1 MTKNIITLL
10 AAVLFSGLVAFAQ
23 HAPGTWRT
31 FPMLGN
37 NFDRVVDTPS
47 KVYYLTGGSLYS
59 YDKADKE
66 TVYYSPGEMTSNY
79 GIQKMFYNPYG
90 KYLLLTYADSSMDL
104 LYDDGRLVNLP
115 DITNANLLTTKAIRD
130 VAFAPGKIYVATDF
144 GMVIFDDKDHYVLES
159 GIYSLPFDLIM
170 EAAGQIFV
178 KHSGR
183 IYSSPVGERHKSF
196 DSFRQSDLNANVI
209 DWAPV
214 GTDTFIY
221 AVANQLYKAT
231 VDASSSSVSATSLS
245 GLAGVSIIEPAAS
258 DSYFAVGTNSVLTIT
273 PSLEVTATAIPANLK
288 SHRLASWDGVS
299 SVWAANAAG
308 IGCFDITS
316 STPVVKMEK
325 YLPDGCLKFGVVNYV
340 PTPDGDIYLANLG
353 DGRFYSPSS
362 PYGKD
367 APIMTVLYNWNT
379 DEFKDVS
386 PLLDNGSTIN
396 QGPINTLV
404 DPVDPEI
411 LYTVTLKSGLN
422 VYKNRKLLHVLNETQ
437 IPIDKTWT
445 YWLMGLF
452 FDPDGNMWL
461 ADQNNSSY
469 RDCPEYYI
477 LPASKIATLRTSPGS
492 IKKTDWLQA
501 QMPHYSSDD
510 RRYMLAFSS
519 RKNPTRAFHMT
530 DYGNAYVGYDTKG
543 TLTTEDDEAVASN
556 GLYTQDGNNVHFSTN
571 NCLVEDK
578 NGHFWIGTSEGVLVI
593 TDIDQLGHTSE
604 IQVVRPKVA
613 RNDGTVYADYLLSTD
628 RINHISVDPTN
639 RKWISTQASGL
650 FLVNEDGTE
659 ILANFTK
666 DNSPLVTNDVYSTYC
681 SPDGNDIL
689 ISTPAG
695 LMLYSGTSAPAA
707 DDYSDVFA
715 YPNPVRPDYTGW
727 ITVQG
732 LMDNSL
738 VKIADAQG
746 NVVASGRSEGGMFVW
761 DGCNN
766 TGQRVRSGVY
776 MVLASQSDGSDSSGA
791 VTRIVV
797 IN

>member
-1 MTKNIITLL
+1 MIRNIFTLL
-10 AAVLFSGLVAFAQ
+10 AAVLLSALAASAQ
-23 HAPGTWRT
+23 HAPGTWRS
-31 FPMLGN
+31 FPMLGT
-37 NFDRVVDTPS
+37 NFDQIVDTPS
-47 KVYYLTGGSLYS
+47 RIYYLTGGSLYS
-59 YDKADKE
+59 YDKNEKE
-66 TVYYSPGEMTSNY
+66 TVYYSPGEMISSY
-79 GIQKMFYNPYG
+79 GVRKMYYNPYG
-90 KYLLLTYADSSMDL
+90 KYILLTYDDSSMDL
-104 LYDDGRLVNLP
+104 IYDDGRMVNLP

-130 VAFAPGKIYVATDF
+130 VSFAPGKIYVATDF

-159 GIYSLPFDLIM
+159 GIYSQPFDLIM
-170 EAAGQIFV
+170 EAAGHIFV
-178 KHSGR
+178 KCAGNV
-183 IYSSPVGERHKSF
+183 YASPVGERHKSF
-196 DSFRQSDLNANVI
+196 DSFKRWNVPGGVI
-209 DWAPV
+209 DWVSA
-214 GTDTFIY
+214 GTDKFIY
-221 AVANQLYKAT
+221 AVANQLHTAT
-231 VDASSSSVSATSLS
+231 VNAANSSVTTAPLT
-245 GLAGVSIIEPAAS
+245 GLAGVATIEPAAS
-258 DSYFAVGTNSVLTIT
+258 DGYFAAGTSSVVGIA
-273 PSLEVTATAIPANLK
+273 PSLELTVTAIPAILK
-288 SHRLASWDGVS
+288 SHRLASWDGPA
-299 SVWAANAAG
+299 SVWAAAADG
-308 IGCFDITS
+308 IGCYDITS
-316 STPVVKMEK
+316 ATPAVKMEK
-325 YLPDGCLKFGVVNYV
+325 YLPAGCLKFGVVNYV
-340 PTPDGDIYLANLG
+340 PAPDGDIYLANLG

-367 APIMTVLYNWNT
+367 APIMTVLYNWST

-404 DPVDPEI
+404 DPVDPEV

-422 VYKNRKLLHVLNETQ
+422 VYKNRKLLGVLADTQ

-501 QMPHYSSDD
+501 KMPHYSSDD

-530 DYGNAYVGYDTKG
+530 DYGSAYVGYDTKG

-556 GLYTQDGNNVHFSTN
+556 GLYTQDGNNVFFSTN
-571 NCLVEDK
+571 NCLVEDM
-578 NGHFWIGTSEGVLVI
+578 NGHIWIGTSEGVLVI

-628 RINHISVDPTN
+628 RINYIAVDPTN
-639 RKWISTQASGL
+639 RKWIATQASGL

-659 ILANFTK
+659 ILENFTK
-666 DNSPLVTNDVYSTYC
+666 YNSPLVSNDVYSVHC
-681 SPDGNDIL
+681 SPDGNDVL

-695 LMLYSGTSAPAA
+695 MMMYSGTSAPAA
-707 DDYSDVFA
+707 DDYSNVFA

-727 ITVQG
+727 ITVQC

-761 DGCNN
+761 DGCNSA
-766 TGQRVRSGVY
+766 GKRVRSGVY

-791 VTRIVV
+791 VTKIVV